1 MNIKTIKIFGIG
13 IIVGI
18 GILAVLSFTEKI
30 SDAPFQTK
38 SDGRI
43 QYNWYPP
50 ELPKQMSF
58 AGEKVPLSRMEIKE
72 SLDREMIINV
82 YGHSNTMYIL
92 KLANRVFPVIE
103 RKLKENGIPDD
114 FKYLCAAES
123 SLGNPISKA
132 GAVGYWQFMTATAKQ
147 FNLEVNSEVDERY
160 DLEKSTDAACKY
172 LKAAYNKFGNWTAAA
187 ASYNCGMGGYNS
199 QQTFQNSS
207 DYYDLYLPEE
217 TNRYI
222 FRILALKEI
231 IGKPAKYG
239 YFIPE
244 SDAYVPLKARPI
256 VVSNSISNLSTFA
269 KDNGTNY
276 KMIRILN
283 PWLRGR
289 SLTISKNNSYTIL
302 LPK

>member
-1 MNIKTIKIFGIG
+1 MNKKTIKIFGIG
-13 IIVGI
+13 LFSGI
-18 GILAVLSFTEKI
+18 GLLAILSFTGKLT
-30 SDAPFQTK
+30 DGPFQTK

-50 ELPKQMSF
+50 ELPKKMTF
-58 AGEKVPLSRMEIKE
+58 AGEDVPLSRMEIKE
-72 SLDREMIINV
+72 SLDREMIINT
-82 YGHSNTMYIL
+82 YGHSNTLYIL
-92 KLANRVFPVIE
+92 KLSNRVFPIIE
-103 RKLKENGIPDD
+103 KKLRENGIPDD

-132 GAVGYWQFMTATAKQ
+132 GAVGYWQFMTATAKEY
-147 FNLEVNSEVDERY
+147 NMEVNSEVDERY

-172 LKAAYNKFGNWTAAA
+172 LKAAYAKFGNWTAAA
-187 ASYNCGMGGYNS
+187 ASYNCGMGGFNS
-199 QQTFQNSS
+199 QRVFQGS
-207 DYYDLYLPEE
+207 DDYFDLYLPEE

-239 YFIPE
+239 YFIP
-244 SDAYVPLKARPI
+244 KADEYNPIKTKTI
-256 VVSNSISNLSTFA
+256 VVTQSISNLSTFA

-276 KMIRILN
+276 KMLRILN

-289 SLTISKNNSYTIL
+289 SLTISKNNSYSIL

>member
-1 MNIKTIKIFGIG
+1 MNVKTIKIFGTG
-13 IIVGI
+13 IVTGI
-18 GILAVLSFTEKI
+18 GILTILSFTGKLSEG
-30 SDAPFQTK
+30 PFQTK
-38 SDGRI
+38 KDGRI

-50 ELPKQMSF
+50 ELPQNMSF
-58 AGEKVPLSRMEIKE
+58 AGENVPLSRRDIRE
-72 SLDREMIINV
+72 SLDREMIINAF
-82 YGHSNTMYIL
+82 GHSNTMYIL
-92 KLANRVFPVIE
+92 KLANRVFPVLE
-103 RKLKENGIPDD
+103 QKLRENDIPDD

-123 SLGNPISKA
+123 SLGNPISRA
-132 GAVGYWQFMTATAKQ
+132 GAVGYWQFMTATAKEY
-147 FNLEVNSEVDERY
+147 NLEVNSEVDERY

-172 LKAAYNKFGNWTAAA
+172 LKAAYAKFGNWTAAA

-199 QQTFQNSS
+199 QRDFQNSS

-239 YFIPE
+239 FFIPE
-244 SDAYVPLKARPI
+244 SDVYAPVKTRSI
-256 VVSNSISNLSTFA
+256 VVTQSISNLSTFA
-269 KDNGTNY
+269 NDNGTNY
-276 KMIRILN
+276 KMLRILN

-289 SLTISKNNSYTIL
+289 TLTISKNNSYTIQ